1 MAFDR
6 DSSGPAETPAAE
18 RKAAARARLDVAS
31 TQGAI
36 RLLRALLVVSVLVP
50 AALFVAVAWYDWR
63 EVNAQTHHTAT
74 RMAQILREHA
84 LKVFESHE
92 FVLDAVDDRI
102 GGLDWPAIAA
112 SEDTHRF
119 LARLLQRHEQVSEIA
134 ILNTEGKVVSSS
146 GGFPAPAADHSD
158 REHFRVPLEENRGT
172 FVGPPTAL
180 RPNWNRLITISRRR
194 SAPDNSFNGVIVVGL
209 SLDRFSAF
217 YRSITSAAENS
228 VTLARPDGAV
238 LVREPPTTTGASRL
252 SPSSGFVSTIRS
264 GGSLYRT
271 VAELDGIERIH
282 AIEKVGQY
290 PVHVSYGL
298 SLAGMYRE
306 WKNDLAI
313 FAVFAI
319 GAAAGLCAIT
329 WLALRRAR
337 AQERVIEQW
346 QDEVHRREAVEQA
359 LRQTQKMEALGQLT
373 GGVAHD
379 FNNLLMVV
387 TGNIEVLKKK
397 LGTSGGER
405 QLAAIEAAARHG
417 ESLTRQLLTFA
428 RRQPVQ
434 PQTIDL
440 FNALPRLIDLLR
452 PSLRGD
458 IGLAADVPPD
468 VWPIR
473 VDPGELELAILNI
486 AINARDA
493 MPITGQLSVA
503 VENRTFKG
511 DEPGHERLTG
521 DFVAVAIS
529 DTGEGIPP
537 EIVPRVFE
545 PFFTT
550 KGVGKGT
557 GLGLSQVYGFAKQSG
572 GTATIESQ
580 SGNGTTVTLY
590 LPRSES
596 FALGEGPPAVPD
608 EPGELPANVLLIE
621 DNGEVAEATKGM
633 LTSLG
638 CTVVRAADAS
648 AALRML
654 GDGLKVDLVLS
665 DIVMPGNFDG
675 VALGQ
680 AVRARYDLPVVL
692 ATGYSGA
699 AQRVAGEE
707 FPLLIKPYRSDTLR
721 RALRSAMGRSA
732 SQPRVEA

>member
-6 DSSGPAETPAAE
+6 ESSGPAVAPTATEQ
-18 RKAAARARLDVAS
+18 KATARTRLDVAS

-36 RLLRALLVVSVLVP
+36 RLLRSLLVASVLMP
-50 AALFVAVAWYDWR
+50 AALFVAAAWYDWR
-63 EVNAQTHHTAT
+63 EVNAQTSQTAM
-74 RMAQILREHA
+74 RMAQILREHG

-92 FVLDAVDDRI
+92 LTLDAVDDRI
-102 GGLDWPAIAA
+102 GGLDSPAIGA
-112 SEDTHRF
+112 SEDIHWF
-119 LARLLQRHEQVSEIA
+119 LVRLAQRHEQVTEIA
-134 ILNTEGKVVSSS
+134 ILSAEGKVLSTSRT
-146 GGFPAPAADHSD
+146 FPAPAADHSD
-158 REHFRVPLEENRGT
+158 REHFRVLREEHRGT
-172 FVGPPTAL
+172 FIAPPGAM
-180 RPNWNRLITISRRR
+180 RPNGMRLINISRRR
-194 SAPDNSFNGVIVVGL
+194 TMADSSFNGVIVVAL
-209 SLDRFSAF
+209 SLDRFSAL

-228 VTLARPDGAV
+228 VTMARTDGAV
-238 LVREPPTTTGASRL
+238 LVREPPTTTGAWRL
-252 SPSSGFVSTIRS
+252 SSSSGFVRTIRS
-264 GGSLYRT
+264 GGALYRT

-282 AIEKVGQY
+282 AIEQVGQY

-298 SLAGMYRE
+298 SLAGMYRK
-306 WKNDLAI
+306 WQGDLII
-313 FAVFAI
+313 FAMFAV
-319 GAAAGLCAIT
+319 GAAAALCAIT

-337 AQERVIEQW
+337 VQQRVIEQW
-346 QDEVHRREAVEQA
+346 QDEVHRREAVEEA

-387 TGNIEVLKKK
+387 TGNIEVLRKK

-417 ESLTRQLLTFA
+417 ESLTRQLLAFA

-440 FNALPRLIDLLR
+440 FHALPRLIDLLR

-458 IGLAADVPPD
+458 IRLAADVPPD
-468 VWPIR
+468 VWPIC

-493 MPITGQLSVA
+493 MPATGHLSVA
-503 VENRTFKG
+503 VENRTFKADG
-511 DEPGHERLTG
+511 QHLTG

-537 EIVPRVFE
+537 EIMPRVFE

-572 GTATIESQ
+572 GTATIESER
-580 SGNGTTVTLY
+580 GKGTTVTLY

-596 FALGEGPPAVPD
+596 FALGEGPPAAPE
-608 EPGELPANVLLIE
+608 EPGAIPRNVLLIE
-621 DNGEVAEATKGM
+621 DNGDVAEATKGM
-633 LTSLG
+633 LTGLG
-638 CTVVRAADAS
+638 CTVVRAPDGN

-654 GDGLKVDLVLS
+654 GDGLKVDLVLT
-665 DIVMPGNFDG
+665 DIVMPGDLDG
-675 VALGQ
+675 VALAQ
-680 AVRARYDLPVVL
+680 AVSERYHLPVVL
-692 ATGYSGA
+692 ATGYSSA
-699 AQRVAGEE
+699 AQRAAGEQ
-707 FPLLIKPYRSDTLR
+707 FPLLVKPYRSDALR
-721 RALRSAMGRSA
+721 RALHSAMGRTA
-732 SQPRVEA
+732 QPRVDA